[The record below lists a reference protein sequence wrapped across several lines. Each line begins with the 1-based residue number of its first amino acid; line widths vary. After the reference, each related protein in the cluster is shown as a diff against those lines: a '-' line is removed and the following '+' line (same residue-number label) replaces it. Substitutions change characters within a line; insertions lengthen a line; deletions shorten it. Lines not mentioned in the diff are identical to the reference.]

1 MAAPNRTN
9 SGAKLM
15 RDSYHEALDGVTEHL
30 VSMTRSVATMIE
42 RASSALLDSDLA
54 KAESV
59 IAADEEIDAME
70 RELEAR
76 CLELLALQQPVATD
90 LRLVTGALRM
100 TSTLERMGDLARH
113 IAKIARMRYPDSAVP
128 ENLRPIFVDMAKQ
141 VSAMGQRVGDV
152 VADQD
157 LRLAYEIE
165 RLDDGVD
172 DLHRQL
178 LLSLLD
184 DWPGTVDQAVD
195 VTLMARF
202 YERYADHA
210 VSIARRIVFA
220 STGTRYNELEKG

>member
-1 MAAPNRTN
+1 
-9 SGAKLM
+9 M
-15 RDSYHEALDGVTEHL
+15 RDSYHDALDGVTDQL

-42 RASSALLDSDLA
+42 RASSALLDSDLS

-59 IAADEEIDAME
+59 IAADEEIDTME

-76 CLELLALQQPVATD
+76 CLDLLALQQPVASD

-100 TSTLERMGDLARH
+100 SSTLERMGDLARH

-128 ENLRPIFVDMAKQ
+128 VDLRSIFVDMAKQ
-141 VSAMGQRVGDV
+141 VSVMGQRVGDV
-152 VADQD
+152 IAEQD
-157 LRLAYEIE
+157 LTLAYEIE

-178 LLSLLD
+178 LQSLLD
-184 DWPGTVDQAVD
+184 NWGGTVDQAVD

-220 STGTRYNELEKG
+220 ATGTRYNELEKS

>member
-1 MAAPNRTN
+1 MFRST
-9 SGAKLM
+9 SM
-15 RDSYHEALDGVTEHL
+15 RESYHDSLDAVTDQL
-30 VSMTRSVATMIE
+30 VVMTRTVASMIE
-42 RASSALLDSDLA
+42 RASAALLECDLA

-59 IAADEEIDAME
+59 IALDEEVDAFE
-70 RELEAR
+70 AELELR
-76 CLELLALQQPVATD
+76 CTDLLALQQPVATD

-100 TSTLERMGDLARH
+100 SATIERMGDLARH

-128 ENLRPIFVDMAKQ
+128 DSLRPIFVDMAKQ

-152 VADQD
+152 IADKD
-157 LRLAYEIE
+157 LSLAYEIE

-178 LLSLLD
+178 LQSLLGGWD
-184 DWPGTVDQAVD
+184 GTVEEAVD

-210 VSIARRIVFA
+210 VSLARRIVYTT
-220 STGTRYNELEKG
+220 TGTRYNELEKG

>member
-1 MAAPNRTN
+1 
-9 SGAKLM
+9 M
-15 RDSYHEALDGVTEHL
+15 RESYHDSLDAVTDQL
-30 VSMTRSVATMIE
+30 VVMTRTVASMIE
-42 RASSALLDSDLA
+42 RASAALLECDLA

-59 IAADEEIDAME
+59 IALDEEVDAFE
-70 RELEAR
+70 AELELR
-76 CLELLALQQPVATD
+76 CTDLLALQQPVATD

-100 TSTLERMGDLARH
+100 SATIERMGDLARH

-128 ENLRPIFVDMAKQ
+128 DSLRPIFVDMAKQ

-152 VADQD
+152 IADKD
-157 LRLAYEIE
+157 LSLAYEIE

-178 LLSLLD
+178 LQSLLSGWD
-184 DWPGTVDQAVD
+184 GTVEEAVD

-210 VSIARRIVFA
+210 VSLARRIVYTT
-220 STGTRYNELEKG
+220 TGTRYNELEKG

>member
-1 MAAPNRTN
+1 
-9 SGAKLM
+9 M
-15 RDSYHEALDGVTEHL
+15 RETYHDSLDGITDQL
-30 VSMTRSVATMIE
+30 VVMTRTVASMIE
-42 RASSALLDSDLA
+42 RASAALLDRDLA

-59 IAADEEIDAME
+59 IATDEEVDAFE
-70 RELEAR
+70 VELELR
-76 CLELLALQQPVATD
+76 CTDLLALQQPVATD

-100 TSTLERMGDLARH
+100 SATIERMGDLARH

-128 ENLRPIFVDMAKQ
+128 DSLRPIFVDMAKQ

-152 VADQD
+152 IADKD
-157 LRLAYEIE
+157 LSLAYEIE

-178 LLSLLD
+178 LQSLLSGWD
-184 DWPGTVDQAVD
+184 GTVEEAVD

-210 VSIARRIVFA
+210 VSLARRIVYTT
-220 STGTRYNELEKG
+220 TGTRYNELEKG